1 MALSRPLMDDDH
13 RALPLSTFS
22 FSRRSIEYVMS
33 FAFCLQL
40 LGKGGRGGRGCITSS
55 LFGHAGVKLNNRA
68 DSLHLINDGVN
79 VKGTQFRMDVTK

>member
-40 LGKGGRGGRGCITSS
+40 LGKGGRGGGVVLPVVCLDMLASS
-55 LFGHAGVKLNNRA
+55 
-68 DSLHLINDGVN
+68 
-79 VKGTQFRMDVTK
+79 